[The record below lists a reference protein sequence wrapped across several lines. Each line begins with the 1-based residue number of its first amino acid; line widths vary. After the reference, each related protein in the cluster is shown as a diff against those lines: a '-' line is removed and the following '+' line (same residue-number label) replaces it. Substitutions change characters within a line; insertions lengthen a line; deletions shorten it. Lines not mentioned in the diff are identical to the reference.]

1 MCLAVRKIHLFFKL
15 KQDFLQTGRNILP
28 IQIMNGSSDDTNIK
42 VIQLSK
48 SYLCFTRFSFINNLS
63 GRNDFPHGVFA
74 NTCCSSCF
82 CYYSSCPKL
91 WLISTFTLFLKIL
104 CDIQYY
110 LLLLHTN
117 RFSALSLEHP
127 GSGEMMSAIFQSTQ
141 KASLVGIGPHFIID
155 DINYQINSSV
165 YVANG
170 GHYYARLIKIH
181 IHLIAFDRIVYRE
194 IQLIALTLMTSS
206 KARAP
211 ELRMVTRDC
220 Y

>member
-15 KQDFLQTGRNILP
+15 KQDFLQTGRNVLQ
-28 IQIMNGSSDDTNIK
+28 IQIMNDSSGDTNIK

-48 SYLCFTRFSFINNLS
+48 SYLCFTSFSFINNLS
-63 GRNDFPHGVFA
+63 GRNDFPHGIFA
-74 NTCCSSCF
+74 NTCCNSCF
-82 CYYSSCPKL
+82 CCYRSCPKL
-91 WLISTFTLFLKIL
+91 CISTFTLFLK
-104 CDIQYY
+104 YFA
-110 LLLLHTN
+110 T
-117 RFSALSLEHP
+117 FSIICCSSTLMDFPLFRLEHP
-127 GSGEMMSAIFQSTQ
+127 GSGEVMSAIFQSTQ
-141 KASLVGIGPHFIID
+141 KASLLGLGPHFIID